1 MTHILALETSSA
13 WCSVALSTGDSAPLH
28 RHQRVSAGASQLL
41 LPWVDELL
49 SEAHT
54 EIASLDALAVG
65 VGPGAFTGVRLGVA
79 AAQGLAISQN
89 LPVIPVASL
98 DAIADMLTQSEAFIH
113 IKPEYFMVAIDAR
126 MDEVYWAHY
135 QHSPTGLPKRL
146 GDITLS
152 APEAI
157 PFDHIHFVAGSAIAE
172 FGDRLFTQAKSSFSA
187 ECLDAEIGVSAL
199 GVLICAQLLWK
210 AGLQQ
215 NVRTLEPLYVRN
227 KVAFTADERKQAGIS

>member
-1 MTHILALETSSA
+1 MSRILALETSSA
-13 WCSVALSTGDSAPLH
+13 YCSVALSTADQAPLT

-49 SEAHT
+49 AEAQLELAT
-54 EIASLDALAVG
+54 LDALAVG

-79 AAQGLAISQN
+79 AAQGLAISQD

-98 DAIADMLTQSEAFIH
+98 DAIAAILIQSPKFMLT
-113 IKPEYFMVAIDAR
+113 KPEYFMVAIDAR

-135 QHSPTGLPKRL
+135 QHSVSGLPKRL
-146 GDITLS
+146 GDIALS

-157 PFDHIHFVAGSAIAE
+157 LFDRIEFVAGSAIPE
-172 FGDRLFTQAKSSFSA
+172 FGERLFTQAHKSFA
-187 ECLDAEIGVSAL
+187 ADCLDGEIGASAL
-199 GVLICAQLLWK
+199 GVLTWAKSLWD

-215 NVRTLEPLYVRN
+215 NVHTLEPLYIRN